1 MTARQLA
8 REFRDYPATF
18 AICLIWIAL
27 FAAYT
32 YTEHAADSHSLSL
45 WRWLV
50 TGFGGG
56 NQFGD
61 LSLQDLDHAQYW
73 RLLTCTF
80 VHYSLLHVSL
90 NVLAMYQLGTM
101 VESWYGSSLLVVIY
115 AMTGSFGNL
124 VSTLIRQVI
133 GSDPRVHSAGGS
145 VVILGL
151 VGMCAIAGWRSN
163 RRMGR
168 LLARQMGIV
177 LFLTAILGLALPK
190 FIDNWGHAGG
200 ALVGGVI
207 GFLHP
212 WLLANQSKPSI
223 WGAGLIAVLI
233 IVGCGMA
240 QLLENRRQVERRLV
254 ARSDFLML
262 VEGTLNVVGRVALG
276 RGNLGTLHGMLLA
289 HQRLAQGTAHDEI
302 EEVRRLVARGGAL
315 SDTEQVELQRFTI
328 SATSS
333 LLKFYESILDGQ
345 SRVEIER
352 LRPLVEPALS
362 RPLSE
367 QERQGF
373 KEQLAQAV
381 REILRE
387 YKLEQSRLQT
397 TPPGAKAVAR
407 RWSIVWRMPHAA
419 AGLGTAPH
427 SWRSQPRPST
437 AV

>member
-8 REFRDYPATF
+8 REVRDYPATMC
-18 AICLIWIAL
+18 ICLIWIAL

-32 YTEHAADSHSLSL
+32 YAEFAADGHSLSL

-50 TGFGGG
+50 PGFGGG
-56 NQFGD
+56 NPFGD
-61 LSLQDLDHAQYW
+61 LSLEDLKHAQYW

-80 VHYSLLHVSL
+80 VHYSFLHVSL

-101 VESWYGSSLLVVIY
+101 IESWYGSSLLVVIY
-115 AMTGSFGNL
+115 ALTGGLGNV
-124 VSTLIRQVI
+124 VSTLIRLGI

-151 VGMCAIAGWRSN
+151 VGMSAIAGWRSKQ
-163 RRMGR
+163 RMGR

-177 LFLTAILGLALPK
+177 LFLTAILGIALPK

-207 GFLHP
+207 GFAHP
-212 WLLANQSKPSI
+212 WLLANQLKPPI
-223 WGAGLIAVLI
+223 WGAGLIAGLI
-233 IVGCGMA
+233 MVGCGVT
-240 QLLENRRQVERRLV
+240 QLIDNRRQASALMERTLV

-276 RGNLGTLHGMLLA
+276 RGDLGMVQRMLLT
-289 HQRLAQGTAHDEI
+289 HQRVAQSPAHDEI
-302 EEVRRLVARGGAL
+302 ERIRILLARGSAL
-315 SDTEQVELQRFTI
+315 SESEQDDLRKLTI

-333 LLKFYESILDGQ
+333 LLRFYESILDGQ

-352 LRPLVEPALS
+352 LRPLVETALS
-362 RPLSE
+362 GPLSE
-367 QERQGF
+367 EERQAF
-373 KEQLAQAV
+373 KDQLAQAI

-387 YKLEQSRLQT
+387 YKLEQSRLRQLRRGRKT
-397 TPPGAKAVAR
+397 SVGVAR
-407 RWSIVWRMPHAA
+407 
-419 AGLGTAPH
+419 
-427 SWRSQPRPST
+427 
-437 AV
+437 